1 VAQPQGVLGP
11 ALRPIAWSALLGAAA
26 TAAFGAPAYADP
38 SNATTVPDTGSRP
51 VPAGALS
58 LPKPES
64 FTAPI
69 GQRTP
74 LSSLANQI
82 TAAETELSTIGEQ
95 LKQLGIELSELRSAR
110 VLADYRWRQA
120 GDALRVAQDRAH
132 QAANKAFKDAAGM
145 PPGLR
150 DLYGLGALS
159 GVTDDSSAASEAA
172 ARDVTRAQEAE
183 QAAQQAYLDALNA
196 ERSASARYT
205 LLQATYKQR
214 EAALLELKR
223 RHASELAAI
232 EREIEA
238 NEQRLGAAYVGGDIA
253 GMKASAQA
261 LAAVAFALRQLGK
274 PYLWGAEG
282 PDRYDCSG
290 LMWAAY
296 RSTGLTLP
304 RVAKDQYYATRTKS
318 VSRYALLPGDLLFF
332 SSSSDWTGIHHVGM
346 YIGNGKMVHAPT
358 TGDVVK
364 ISTVWWSRFFAATR
378 VYGPVPAPGAPAP
391 PPPPPGA
398 PAPPPTT
405 APPTR
410 PSPTPSPTRPS
421 PTPTTPSP
429 TPTTPSPTPT
439 TPSPTPTTP
448 SPTPTTPSPT
458 PTTPSPTPTTQSPTA
473 AAEPTSPS
481 PTDTTAAAP
490 ETSASTEPTT
500 SSTASAPAPTSTS
513 GT

>member
-1 VAQPQGVLGP
+1 MARRRHRGRRAAQPEGVLGP

-26 TAAFGAPAYADP
+26 TAAFAAPAYADP
-38 SNATTVPDTGSRP
+38 STTSSVPDPGSRP
-51 VPAGALS
+51 VPSGALP
-58 LPKPES
+58 LPNAES

-69 GQRTP
+69 GQQTP
-74 LSSLANQI
+74 LSGLANEI

-95 LKQLGIELSELRSAR
+95 LKELGIQLSELRSAR
-110 VLADYRWRQA
+110 VLADYQWRQA
-120 GDALRVAQDRAH
+120 GDVLRVAQDRAH
-132 QAANKAFKDAAGM
+132 KAASKAFKDAAGM
-145 PPGLR
+145 PPGLS

-172 ARDVTRAQEAE
+172 ARDVSLAQEAE
-183 QAAQQAYLDALNA
+183 RAAHQAYLDALNA
-196 ERSASARYT
+196 ERSAVARFSS
-205 LLQATYKQR
+205 LQATYKQR

-223 RHASELAAI
+223 RHASQLATI

-238 NEQRLGAAYVGGDIA
+238 NEQRLGAAFIGGDSIA
-253 GMKASAQA
+253 GMKASAKA
-261 LAAVAFALRQLGK
+261 LAAVTFALRQLGK

-290 LMWAAY
+290 LMWASY
-296 RSTGLTLP
+296 RSTGVTLP
-304 RVAKDQYYATRTKS
+304 RVAKDQYYATRMRS

-346 YIGNGKMVHAPT
+346 YLGNGKMIHAPT

-378 VYGPVPAPGAPAP
+378 VYGAVTAPGT
-391 PPPPPGA
+391 
-398 PAPPPTT
+398 PAPPPT
-405 APPTR
+405 
-410 PSPTPSPTRPS
+410 PTRPS

-458 PTTPSPTPTTQSPTA
+458 PTTPSPTPTTSSASPSAAAPATSTA
-473 AAEPTSPS
+473 APQAPAPS

-490 ETSASTEPTT
+490 AASTSTEPTGTPT
-500 SSTASAPAPTSTS
+500 STPAVATSTS